1 MKKMKEER
9 PTSGQGSNK
18 EWLKAVNKNV
28 SDKSRRIK
36 VSARI
41 DRPIIEEIEEKHE
54 NRSEGIRKALKKEY
68 GKGEA

>member
-1 MKKMKEER
+1 MKEESK
-9 PTSGQGSNK
+9 TLGGSNK

>member
-28 SDKSRRIK
+28 SDTSRRIK
-36 VSARI
+36 ISARI
-41 DRPIIEEIEEKHE
+41 GKPLLEEIEKQHD